1 MSHQELQRSVSRE
14 EEHENKD
21 GSVDV
26 QSVFLQYPMPYPQDD
41 PSPLLVPHRPT
52 DLMFGNPYS
61 STDSRGIYAA
71 NSPFISVVHSNI
83 LYLILSQKNIFNFE
97 GSKHFLGYCACVP

>member
-1 MSHQELQRSVSRE
+1 MCGLGDQLLISVTVLEANQNLIAVAFPVSHQELQRSVSRE
-14 EEHENKD
+14 EENEKKD
-21 GSVDV
+21 GNVDA

-41 PSPLLVPHRPT
+41 PSPLLVPQRPS

-71 NSPFISVVHSNI
+71 ISPFISI
-83 LYLILSQKNIFNFE
+83 A
-97 GSKHFLGYCACVP
+97 HFK